1 MNAFHSF
8 WSLDFRSYYPVNQAL
23 MILLRKRKDADNV
36 KDFRPINIVH
46 SFCKLLTKVLT
57 LRLVPHMN
65 NLVAPNQSAFIC
77 GRVIHDNFM
86 AVRSS
91 AKLLHAMCRASI
103 LLKVDIAK
111 AFETVGWT
119 FLLELQS
126 HLGCYRHWIEW
137 ISMLLSSASTR
148 IILSG
153 TPGRRICHARGLRQG
168 DPVSPLLFVLAMEA
182 LNALFRTADNLALLR
197 PLGTPSIKFRAFL
210 YADDLIIL
218 LCPLPNDIALV
229 RDIL

>member
-1 MNAFHSF
+1 
-8 WSLDFRSYYPVNQAL
+8 
-23 MILLRKRKDADNV
+23 
-36 KDFRPINIVH
+36 
-46 SFCKLLTKVLT
+46 
-57 LRLVPHMN
+57 
-65 NLVAPNQSAFIC
+65 
-77 GRVIHDNFM
+77 
-86 AVRSS
+86 
-91 AKLLHAMCRASI
+91 
-103 LLKVDIAK
+103 
-111 AFETVGWT
+111 
-119 FLLELQS
+119 
-126 HLGCYRHWIEW
+126 
-137 ISMLLSSASTR
+137 MLLSSGSTR